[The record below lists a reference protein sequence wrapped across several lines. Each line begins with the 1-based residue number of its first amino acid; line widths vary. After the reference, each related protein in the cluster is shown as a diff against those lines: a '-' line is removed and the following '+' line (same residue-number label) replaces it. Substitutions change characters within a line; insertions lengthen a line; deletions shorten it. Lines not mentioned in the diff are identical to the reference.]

1 MHEKE
6 KDYKGRKENSPPPP
20 LSSPVFTKRRISNWK
35 YSKDLHGS
43 EFSLLAAI
51 LGEKNKLDGW
61 KMEERERE
69 AVIATHN
76 EFHLCAGR
84 TARPSIHPSVAEGR
98 RSSNEEQT

>member
-20 LSSPVFTKRRISNWK
+20 PPLSSPAFTKRRISNWK

-43 EFSLLAAI
+43 EFSLLVAI

-69 AVIATHN
+69 K
-76 EFHLCAGR
+76 
-84 TARPSIHPSVAEGR
+84 P
-98 RSSNEEQT
+98 